1 MTPSTRIPAVPE
13 APQPN
18 YDGPPLPVL
27 FAVTGETVRGRGPN
41 ADGEPVDPSQVVNI
55 ANIANSSDQP
65 LALTIIAVNAST
77 QKTAQVSLFLT
88 PGGRQALGPD
98 AGLRLDSGDQITL
111 RSQGFH
117 DFVATVP

>member
-1 MTPSTRIPAVPE
+1 
-13 APQPN
+13 
-18 YDGPPLPVL
+18 L